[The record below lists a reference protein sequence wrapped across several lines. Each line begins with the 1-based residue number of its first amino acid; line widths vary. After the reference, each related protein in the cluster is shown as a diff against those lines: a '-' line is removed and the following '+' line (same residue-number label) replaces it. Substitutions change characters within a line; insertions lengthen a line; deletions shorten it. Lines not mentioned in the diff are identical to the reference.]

1 MRVYSVGELK
11 KILAEIPDD
20 TKVVAWQQDMER
32 CGCRP
37 GASFSL
43 DKRSPVERRTY
54 DRFDYTDYTYTVY
67 EQDEKNGEL
76 VLTIG

>member
-11 KILAEIPDD
+11 KMLANIPDD
-20 TKVVAWQQDMER
+20 TKVVAWQENMET
-32 CGCRP
+32 CGCRL

-43 DKRSPVERRTY
+43 DKRSPIERRTY

-67 EQDEKNGEL
+67 EQDENGEPM
-76 VLTIG
+76 LTIG

>member
-20 TKVVAWQQDMER
+20 TKVVAWQENMET
-32 CGCRP
+32 CGCRL

-43 DKRSPVERRTY
+43 DKRSPIERRTY

-67 EQDEKNGEL
+67 EQDENGESM
-76 VLTIG
+76 LTIG

>member
-11 KILAEIPDD
+11 KMLAGIPDD
-20 TKVVAWQQDMER
+20 TKVVAWQENMET
-32 CGCRP
+32 CGCKL

-43 DKRSPVERRTY
+43 DKRSPIERRTY

-67 EQDEKNGEL
+67 EQDENGEPM
-76 VLTIG
+76 LTIG

>member
-67 EQDEKNGEL
+67 EQDENGEPM
-76 VLTIG
+76 LTIG

>member
-11 KILAEIPDD
+11 KMLAGVPDD

-37 GASFSL
+37 GASFNL
-43 DKRSPVERRTY
+43 EKRSPVERRTY

-67 EQDEKNGEL
+67 DRDVENGEL
-76 VLTIG
+76 MLTIG

>member
-11 KILAEIPDD
+11 KMLANIPDD
-20 TKVVAWQQDMER
+20 TKVVAWQENMET
-32 CGCRP
+32 CGCRL

-67 EQDEKNGEL
+67 EQDENGEPM
-76 VLTIG
+76 LTIG